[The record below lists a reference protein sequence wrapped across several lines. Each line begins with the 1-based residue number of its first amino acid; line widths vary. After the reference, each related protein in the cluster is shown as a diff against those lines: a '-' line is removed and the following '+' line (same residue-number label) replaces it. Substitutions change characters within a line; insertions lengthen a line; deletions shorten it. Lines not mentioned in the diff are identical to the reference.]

1 MAAIPLRE
9 ESLATLKKHLLD
21 EFDEVKSSHLTEALA
36 HCMGFRTNASLK
48 AAMTGPEEDR
58 PFRLLDSEQFLFR
71 LTEFGYPFDPKDPE
85 FDFDIWHDQYGV
97 IRTMPSSGYEIEYRT
112 PRERAWRN
120 LMVCAVNAALE
131 QKLFT
136 LRPGDDRF
144 DDKMRAGHIFDF
156 VLPNGLP
163 ARGSVAT
170 AGFDEL
176 SIHAAVNP
184 KGDRVRSYGAGFAA
198 GDVYGSTWL
207 ERRDG
212 AWLQSTLTNFRCR
225 KPFVSELADMVVKA
239 QGFGDRG
246 KLIM

>member
-1 MAAIPLRE
+1 MAAI
-9 ESLATLKKHLLD
+9 SLCETLLANLKKRLMD

-36 HCMGFRTNASLK
+36 SSLGFNTNAALK
-48 AAMTGPEEDR
+48 AAMTGPENDR
-58 PFRLLDSEQFLFR
+58 PFRLLDPEQFLTR
-71 LTEFGYPFDPKDPE
+71 LVQFGYPFDPKDPE
-85 FDFDIWHDQYGV
+85 FDFDVWYEGQGV
-97 IRTMPSSGYEIEYRT
+97 IKTTPTSAYDIEHKT

-144 DDKMRAGHIFDF
+144 DDNMRSGHLFDF

-176 SIHAAVNP
+176 AVHAAVNP
-184 KGDRVRSYGAGFAA
+184 KGDAVRSHGAGFSA
-198 GDVYGSTWL
+198 GDAFGTTWL

-212 AWLQSTLTNFRCR
+212 AWLQTTTHSFRCR
-225 KPFVSELADMVVKA
+225 KPLLSQLAELNVKA

>member
-1 MAAIPLRE
+1 MAAISLCEAPL
-9 ESLATLKKHLLD
+9 AHLKKRLMD
-21 EFDEVKSSHLTEALA
+21 EFVEVKSSHLTEALA
-36 HCMGFRTNASLK
+36 SSMGFRTHAALK

-58 PFRLLDSEQFLFR
+58 PFYLLDPEQFLTR
-71 LTEFGYPFDPKDPE
+71 LTQFGYPLDPKDPE
-85 FDFDIWHDQYGV
+85 FDFDLWHDQYGV
-97 IRTMPSSGYEIEYRT
+97 TKTMPTSGYDIEYKT

-120 LMVCAVNAALE
+120 LMVCGVNAALE

-144 DDKMRAGHIFDF
+144 DDNMRSGHLFDF

-163 ARGSVAT
+163 ARGSIAD

-176 SIHAAVNP
+176 AVHVAVNP
-184 KGDRVRSYGAGFAA
+184 KGDRVRYFEAGFTA
-198 GDVYGSTWL
+198 GDVFGTTWL
-207 ERRDG
+207 ERRNG
-212 AWLQSTLTNFRCR
+212 AWLQSTTNGFRCR
-225 KPFVSELADMVVKA
+225 KPFLEQLAELDVKP

>member
-1 MAAIPLRE
+1 MAAISLCE
-9 ESLATLKKHLLD
+9 TSLANLKKRLMD

-36 HCMGFRTNASLK
+36 SSLGFRTNAALK
-48 AAMTGPEEDR
+48 AAMTGPEADR
-58 PFRLLDSEQFLFR
+58 PFYLLDSERFLFR
-71 LTEFGYPFDPKDPE
+71 LTEFGYPVDPTDLE
-85 FDFDIWHDQYGV
+85 FDFDIWHKEYGV
-97 IRTMPSSGYEIEYRT
+97 IKTVPTSAYDIEYRT
-112 PRERAWRN
+112 PRERAGRN

-144 DDKMRAGHIFDF
+144 DDNMREGHLFDF
-156 VLPNGLP
+156 VLPSGLP

-176 SIHAAVNP
+176 AVHAAVNP
-184 KGDRVRSYGAGFAA
+184 KGDRLREHGAGFAA
-198 GDVYGSTWL
+198 GDVFGTTWL
-207 ERRDG
+207 ERRVG
-212 AWLQSTLTNFRCR
+212 AWLQSTPEGFRCR
-225 KPFVSELADMVVKA
+225 KPFLAELANLEVKP

>member
-1 MAAIPLRE
+1 MAAISLCE
-9 ESLATLKKHLLD
+9 ASLANLKKRLMD

-36 HCMGFRTNASLK
+36 ASLGFRTHAALK

-58 PFRLLDSEQFLFR
+58 PFYLLDPERFLGR

-97 IRTMPSSGYEIEYRT
+97 TKTMPASGYEIEYKT

-120 LMVCAVNAALE
+120 LMVCAVNAALQ

-144 DDKMRAGHIFDF
+144 DDDMRSGHLFDF

-163 ARGSVAT
+163 ARGSVAD
-170 AGFDEL
+170 AGFEEL
-176 SIHAAVNP
+176 AVHVAVNP
-184 KGDRVRSYGAGFAA
+184 KGDNVRSHSAGFSA
-198 GDVYGSTWL
+198 GDAFATSWL

-212 AWLQSTLTNFRCR
+212 AWLQSTPEGFRCR
-225 KPFVSELADMVVKA
+225 KSLLAQLADLDVKP